1 MNNHDI
7 DYIDRF
13 KNSTQFSFEIF
24 PSNKYNKYSGYLTV
38 QLRNLSTVNLTILW
52 CTKYLC

>member
-24 PSNKYNKYSGYLTV
+24 PSNKYNK
-38 QLRNLSTVNLTILW
+38 
-52 CTKYLC
+52 